1 MQSYHPSLSCED
13 CRIDAT
19 PPTLVRDV
27 LALAAALA
35 APRARTR
42 RDIRVRSGI
51 ASAGMGFLI
60 AAQIAAA
67 AEPAAPPEP
76 SGHST
81 RPARAAPYVRHE
93 GARNSAATIRLL
105 QERVDMLEARLNALA
120 PVGSAPAT
128 AATAPAAIAPGGP
141 DTAARAQSGTAVA
154 QASSAAAVN
163 PPPSTA
169 ASPAAKAAG
178 SFDIDED
185 AAQRALERTLTQSGA
200 LLLQPGTIEF
210 SPGVQYAR
218 IEQTSPI
225 LLTLPPLQNGT
236 SVTSIA
242 ESRVRRNEF
251 AVRADVR
258 IGLPMNAQAEFGLPL
273 TRTTAQQ
280 NNTFDPVTSKSATRL
295 GDVTLGL
302 AKTFAREK
310 GFVPDLI
317 GRLTYNTGSGKN
329 LPSPLSAGG
338 GFQQLQ
344 AELVAVKRQ
353 DPLAFVASVAYARV
367 FEKDG
372 LKPGDAA
379 VVSLSSLLA
388 ASPATSLQ
396 MGFSQVLRAKQRVG
410 GLRLDG
416 SDQTYGL
423 ITLGATSIL
432 SRDLTLVTQ
441 FGIGVGGDAPRY
453 TFNASLPILF
463 R

>member
-1 MQSYHPSLSCED
+1 MQPHHPSLSCDD

-19 PPTLVRDV
+19 PPALVV
-27 LALAAALA
+27 AVSALAAVPAL
-35 APRARTR
+35 RMRL
-42 RDIRVRSGI
+42 GI
-51 ASAGMGFLI
+51 ASVGMGLLI
-60 AAQIAAA
+60 ATQIAAA
-67 AEPAAPPEP
+67 AEPAASPDP
-76 SGHST
+76 SVRSA
-81 RPARAAPYVRHE
+81 RPARSARHLRHE
-93 GARNSAATIRLL
+93 EARNHEATIRLL
-105 QERVDMLEARLNALA
+105 QERVDMLEARLNAIA
-120 PVGSAPAT
+120 PVAP
-128 AATAPAAIAPGGP
+128 PAVPVAMVPGRP
-141 DTAARAQSGTAVA
+141 DTAARLQSGAAVA
-154 QASSAAAVN
+154 QAGSATSANPSS
-163 PPPSTA
+163 STT

-225 LLTLPPLQNGT
+225 LLTLPPLQNGAAI
-236 SVTSIA
+236 TSIA

-251 AVRADVR
+251 ALRADVR

-273 TRTTAQQ
+273 TRATAQQ

-295 GDVTLGL
+295 GDATLGL

-317 GRLTYNTGSGKN
+317 GRLTYNTGSGRN
-329 LPSPLSAGG
+329 LSAPLSTGG

-344 AELVAVKRQ
+344 AELIAVKRQ

-372 LKPGDAA
+372 LKPGDAT

-396 MGFSQVLRAKQRVG
+396 MGFSQILRAKQRVG

-423 ITLGATSIL
+423 LTLGATSIL

-441 FGIGVGGDAPRY
+441 FGIGVGGDAPKY